1 MLSARAPVSPVP
13 MTRIQAMTA
22 PPGCRVSAAGAV
34 GSAGTSDHP
43 ALPPMP
49 VATRPMQAR
58 PATPDMQ
65 ETSAKAG
72 GGHGS
77 ENIAFTGTR
86 GAFAGLLARGSLLTL
101 PTLGLYRFWLITDI
115 RRHLWGNTVIA
126 GEPLEYAGRGG
137 ELLRGFLIGMAVL
150 IPLNLLLTLLGL
162 TSFGGSAT
170 LMAPTFLGLMV
181 LQQFAQFRTFAY
193 RITRSRYR
201 GIAGSLDA
209 EFAGYFMRRIGWDSA
224 AILSL
229 GLAIPFRR
237 ASLDRYL
244 IGGCR
249 IGDQKA
255 QFSGTG
261 WSLAWRVYLGWM
273 ITVLV
278 WLVIA
283 VLSVPLLASL
293 IAAAAPEMQELRE
306 FMTGP
311 ALAIIA
317 AVVFGFTFYAVY
329 VAIWHRWR
337 LNHLSFGTTRFV
349 SALRARQVVACYL
362 RFGAGVLLLLFLIMV
377 LLGTVALFLTQHFP
391 EETRT
396 LFGTSQEPSTF
407 SAVLTVAGILVV
419 LTLIGAMRRY
429 FVERGVWVAVMSTL
443 QVTQPQ
449 ALIERLRYCEPTS
462 AGAGEGLA
470 DAFAL
475 GP

>member
-1 MLSARAPVSPVP
+1 MLSARAPVSPVL

-22 PPGCRVSAAGAV
+22 PPGCRVSAAGTV
-34 GSAGTSDHP
+34 GSTGTSDYP

-49 VATRPMQAR
+49 VATRPMQ
-58 PATPDMQ
+58 
-65 ETSAKAG
+65 ENSAKPG
-72 GGHGS
+72 GQGA
-77 ENIAFTGTR
+77 EAVTFAGTR
-86 GAFAGLLARGSLLTL
+86 KSFAGLLARGSLLTL

-115 RRHLWGNTVIA
+115 RRHLWGKTVIA

-150 IPLNLLLTLLGL
+150 IPINLLLTLLGL

-170 LMAPTFLGLMV
+170 LMAPTFFGLMV

-209 EFAGYFMRRIGWDSA
+209 QFAGYFKRRIGWDSV

-278 WLVIA
+278 WAALYLTLGPLVSAFFSGGSAEFRQLGEILA
-283 VLSVPLLASL
+283 GATLS
-293 IAAAAPEMQELRE
+293 
-306 FMTGP
+306 
-311 ALAIIA
+311 IIA
-317 AVVFGFTFYAVY
+317 TVFVGFSLYTVY
-329 VAIWHRWR
+329 VGIWQRWR
-337 LNHLSFGTTRFV
+337 LAHLSFGTTRFT
-349 SALRARQVVACYL
+349 SALPVRRVIFCYL
-362 RFGAGVLLLLFLIMV
+362 RFGAGVLLLLFFIMV
-377 LLGTVALFLTQHFP
+377 LLGMVALFLTQHFP
-391 EETRT
+391 EETRA
-396 LFGTSQEPSTF
+396 LFGTSEEPSTF
-407 SAVLTVAGILVV
+407 SAILSVAGILVV
-419 LTLIGAMRRY
+419 LALIGAMRRY

-470 DAFAL
+470 DAFTL